1 MEGGRSRLVYLVLAP
16 AIMIAAGILGYY
28 TFRSAREHTQL
39 GEQTIAQ
46 SLLSVAQQRVERIE
60 RYIVIADNTVFH
72 LVDPQEP
79 ETLDTV
85 WLPKAETQTP
95 GVRSVVLIDDEGNV
109 IQWASRDDKKA
120 RRAFLRD
127 FRQTLAKSLELD
139 AEDPEVLRHVHETV
153 GDENYLLSYRA
164 YASRSGESTY
174 VVAVTDTQYL
184 VDEVFPLMFVSDE
197 TAPIYNIVDESNQL
211 VFGPDL
217 SEAGMYTVDHR
228 FPTTLNGWRLQVA
241 PRQAALL
248 QAQGRSRMRGEVMLP
263 LMSFAIILLAAIF
276 FFYAAEKERRL
287 NLLKSEL
294 MANVSHELK
303 TPLSVVRMFADMLR
317 SDRVPSEERRLE
329 YLDIICRESERL
341 TSLIDNVLDF
351 SALEGGKGPYRLR
364 QGDLGEA
371 IDRALDAFRYR
382 SEQDGIEIQLDAADD
397 LPPVL
402 IDQEAISLAVIN
414 LLDNAVKY
422 GGQTPVE
429 LELSARRSAVDI
441 AVRDHGP
448 GIPKDSLRRVFERFY
463 RGPATDNPTRGSGI
477 GLSLVQHIAQAH
489 GGRAWARNAPGGGAI
504 VGFSIPVAARGFA
517 V

>member
-1 MEGGRSRLVYLVLAP
+1 MEGGRFRLVYLVLAP
-16 AIMIAAGILGYY
+16 AILVAAGILGYY
-28 TFRSAREHTQL
+28 TFRSAREYAQL
-39 GEQTIAQ
+39 GDQTIAQ

-72 LVDPQEP
+72 MVDPEDSS
-79 ETLDTV
+79 TIDSV
-85 WLPKAETQTP
+85 WLPQAEAQTP
-95 GVRSVVLIDDEGNV
+95 GIRSVLLIDKKANI
-109 IQWASRDDKKA
+109 IQWASREDKKA
-120 RRAFLRD
+120 RRAFLRT
-127 FRQTLAKSLELD
+127 FRQELVKSLELD
-139 AEDPEVLRHVHETV
+139 SPDPGVLRHVHQSV
-153 GDENYLLSYRA
+153 GEDDYLLSYKA
-164 YASRSGESTY
+164 HSLQSGQLTFI
-174 VVAVTDTQYL
+174 VAVTDTQYL
-184 VDEVFPLMFVSDE
+184 VDQVFPMMFVSDE
-197 TAPIYNIVDESNQL
+197 TTPIYNIVDESNQL

-217 SEAGMYTVDHR
+217 SEAGVYTVDHL
-228 FPTTLNGWRLQVA
+228 FPTTLDRWRLQVA
-241 PRQAALL
+241 PRHAALL
-248 QAQGRSRMRGEVMLP
+248 QAQGLTRMRGEVMLP

-317 SDRVPSEERRLE
+317 SDRVPSDERRRE

-351 SALEGGKGPYRLR
+351 SALEGGKGPYRLK
-364 QGDLGEA
+364 QGDLSEA

-382 SEQDGIEIQLDAADD
+382 SEQDGIEIRLEASGE

-402 IDQEAISLAVIN
+402 IDQEAIALAVIN

-422 GGQTPVE
+422 GGQSPVE

-463 RGPATDNPTRGSGI
+463 RGPASNPTRGSGI

-504 VGFSIPVAARGFA
+504 VGFSIPVSARGFA
-517 V
+517 A